1 MANLWQN
8 SSDDHWTLAELR
20 STVILR
26 NGSIELVEQID
37 VDTQRGEVLL
47 YPHNADSR
55 EATWLL
61 LAPLRSHVRVNDTP
75 LESGVRALAD
85 RDAIRVPGLA
95 TMYYS
100 TERLACVE
108 PFAGPEPVYCARCRL
123 VISKGDA
130 SVTCPQCGVVHHE
143 QGAEGRDCFTYA
155 ETCALC
161 DQPTD
166 LESASYQW
174 TPEGL

>member
-8 SSDDHWTLAELR
+8 SSDDYWTPAELR
-20 STVILR
+20 AAVIVR
-26 NGSIELVEQID
+26 NGSIELVEQIE
-37 VDTQRGEVLL
+37 VDTQPGVVLL
-47 YPHNADSR
+47 YPQNANR
-55 EATWLL
+55 RHATWLL
-61 LAPLRSHVRVNDTP
+61 LASSESQVRVNNWP
-75 LESGVRALAD
+75 LESGIRALAD
-85 RDAIRVPGLA
+85 RDAIRIPRLA

-108 PFAGPEPVYCARCRL
+108 PFAGPEQIYCARCRL
-123 VISKGDA
+123 AIAEGDA

-143 QGAEGRDCFTYA
+143 HGAEGRNCFTYA

-166 LESASYQW
+166 LESAGYQW

>member
-1 MANLWQN
+1 MADLWNN
-8 SSDDHWTLAELR
+8 SSDDNWVPAKLSSAAVL
-20 STVILR
+20 S
-26 NGSIELVEQID
+26 GDSIEFVEQID
-37 VDTQRGEVLL
+37 LDAHRGEVLL
-47 YPHNADSR
+47 YPHEIHSR
-55 EATWLL
+55 QATWLL
-61 LAPLRSHVRVNDTP
+61 LAPARSEVRVNDTP
-75 LESGVRALAD
+75 LESGIWALAD
-85 RDAIRVPGLA
+85 RDAIRIPGLA

-108 PFAGPEPVYCARCRL
+108 PFAGPEQIYCARCRL
-123 VISKGDA
+123 AIAEGDA

-143 QGAEGRDCFTYA
+143 HGAEGRNCFTYA

-166 LESASYQW
+166 LESADYQW